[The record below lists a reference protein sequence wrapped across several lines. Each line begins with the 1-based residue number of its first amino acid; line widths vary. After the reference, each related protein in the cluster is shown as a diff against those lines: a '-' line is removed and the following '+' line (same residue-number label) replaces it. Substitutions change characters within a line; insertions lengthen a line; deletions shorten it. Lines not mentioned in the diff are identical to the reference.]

1 MSLSF
6 LVVTVSTH
14 KQVFSTRVFSGPA
27 FPLLL
32 NADGVAGA
40 HPNILPKCG
49 HFISLQ
55 CFSPSARCTVS
66 EGWGLVHSGI
76 FPMSRLLLPGIS
88 ARCGRRKHTGNAD
101 RAPPPP
107 FLGEGNAVR
116 SQKGL
121 PAAVRHPL
129 RTHQAYQP
137 TTRNDFTFSGSFF
150 SPPDCGVFLR
160 TILRNEAL
168 EALRKEREA
177 GGRTE
182 AKGASPFLS
191 PQRAY
196 LLDCAIRSLF
206 WLLCRFRF
214 HSSAPTPTPVCGCW
228 RPGSGTLGPHRKGTI
243 LGQGSD
249 RRQPRSSRQNRDA
262 LVQLSLKHWWGLL

>member
-150 SPPDCGVFLR
+150 FSPRLWGFSENNSEERGSGGSAEGKRGGREDGSKRCVSFLVSPAR
-160 TILRNEAL
+160 LPLGLRNPLSILASLQIPLSQLSPHPHSRLWML
-168 EALRKEREA
+168 EAWVRNSGAPQERDDP
-177 GGRTE
+177 RT
-182 AKGASPFLS
+182 
-191 PQRAY
+191 
-196 LLDCAIRSLF
+196 
-206 WLLCRFRF
+206 
-214 HSSAPTPTPVCGCW
+214 
-228 RPGSGTLGPHRKGTI
+228 
-243 LGQGSD
+243 
-249 RRQPRSSRQNRDA
+249 RQ
-262 LVQLSLKHWWGLL
+262 